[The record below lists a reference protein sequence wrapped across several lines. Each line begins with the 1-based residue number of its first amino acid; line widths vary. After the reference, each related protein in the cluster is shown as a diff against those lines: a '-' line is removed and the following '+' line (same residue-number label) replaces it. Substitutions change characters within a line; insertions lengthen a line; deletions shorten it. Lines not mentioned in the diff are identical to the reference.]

1 MKIKEIFFILIVGLC
16 MSQVLMR
23 PSNESDESNDT
34 MVSNKDKKEASLEE
48 ADDSD
53 EVSLEFTR

>member
-23 PSNESDESNDT
+23 PSNESDDINDT